1 MSAGT
6 ALNSVTKK
14 AAPRATGR
22 PDIETQEGIQM
33 QQQLNSDDLLAA
45 IEGLCEFYNCPET
58 APMLTSGQGGSWL
71 ANLAVTPQFSGPN
84 VFYGPASTLLFS
96 RGATLRQTLERLHDA
111 FVAAAPSFEIVKG
124 A

>member
-1 MSAGT
+1 
-6 ALNSVTKK
+6 
-14 AAPRATGR
+14 
-22 PDIETQEGIQM
+22 M
-33 QQQLNSDDLLAA
+33 QRQLNSDDLLVA

-58 APMLTSGQGGSWL
+58 APMLTSSQNGSRL

-111 FVAAAPSFEIVKG
+111 FVAAAPSFEMLKG